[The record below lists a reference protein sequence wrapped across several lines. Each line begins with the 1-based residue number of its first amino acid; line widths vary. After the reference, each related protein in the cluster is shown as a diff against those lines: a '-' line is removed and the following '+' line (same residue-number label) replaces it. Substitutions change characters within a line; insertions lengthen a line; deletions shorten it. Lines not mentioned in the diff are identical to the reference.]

1 MKWLFI
7 LIPLL
12 TGCSANWHLQ
22 RAIKKDP
29 SLLQTRTVVR
39 TDTLVIP
46 AKTIIDTVEVPT
58 LDQWTAWENDSLRI
72 ELSMVKDATGTE
84 RLVFKTQ
91 IKEQVI
97 TKEVK
102 VECPPSVLP
111 PAPSSWRSR
120 LSVWGLFLI
129 AIVFSY
135 GVGYL
140 RGRVAA

>member
-22 RAIKKDP
+22 KAVKKDP
-29 SLLQTRTVVR
+29 SLLQTRTVVH
-39 TDTLVIP
+39 TDTLRIP
-46 AKTIIDTVEVPT
+46 GKTITDTIKVPT
-58 LDQWTAWENDSLRI
+58 IDEWTSWENDSLRL
-72 ELSMVKDATGTE
+72 ELSMVKDSTGKE
-84 RLVFKTQ
+84 RLVFKTH
-91 IKEQVI
+91 IKEQFI
-97 TKEVK
+97 TREVT

-111 PAPSSWRSR
+111 PSSWRSR
-120 LSVWGLFLI
+120 LSVWALFLI

-135 GVGYL
+135 GVGFL